1 MTIKPQRAG
10 KIPPESAADRGI
22 IVRPGVGAVGRIV
35 QRAELTSHRVVVSA
49 ATLILIRSGRKK
61 VRSSFRDC
69 IGKPGDAI
77 AIGAGETVDIT
88 NTPGLEGAYRAQWIT
103 WPDSAI
109 ESFSQANRS
118 KDFLSGAVVLPR
130 LSNDFLATYE
140 AAFQSLLDIKGI
152 PTTVANHR
160 SHEVLLWLQSLGV
173 QFRSKVYETLSM
185 RVRRIMAGDPA
196 REWTIDEVAR
206 QEHSSAAASRGR
218 GRSVSASAERSPN
231 VSRPC
236 SLAEHRRARSIR
248 RHQCGV
254 CFTLSVC
261 RPFPVQVRLST
272 FGTAWTPAW
281 RPFSS

>member
-1 MTIKPQRAG
+1 MTIKPQQGG
-10 KIPPESAADRGI
+10 KAHPESAADRGI

-35 QRAELTSHRVVVSA
+35 QRAELTSHRVAVSA

-61 VRSSFRDC
+61 VRSSFGDC

-103 WPDSAI
+103 WPDNAI

-118 KDFLSGAVVLPR
+118 KNFLSGAVVLPR
-130 LSNDFLATYE
+130 LSNDFLATYQ

-185 RVRRIMAGDPA
+185 RVRRIMAEDPA
-196 REWTIDEVAR
+196 RVDDR
-206 QEHSSAAASRGR
+206 
-218 GRSVSASAERSPN
+218 
-231 VSRPC
+231 
-236 SLAEHRRARSIR
+236 
-248 RHQCGV
+248 
-254 CFTLSVC
+254 
-261 RPFPVQVRLST
+261 
-272 FGTAWTPAW
+272 
-281 RPFSS
+281 